1 MTKLAFTFVII
12 DDNHLNQA
20 NFASFTAGSINASTP
35 ISYTNTGIVYDRSTF
50 IGIGLLHIVRESFW
64 NISTAFSGA
73 DSFTVSSFNQFNYLT
88 VNYLLM
94 LTYYCP
100 YTTPYFYASTEC
112 IDVCP

>member
-12 DDNHLNQA
+12 NDGYLNQA
-20 NFASFTAGSINASTP
+20 NFASFTAGSINSSTP
-35 ISYTNTGIVYDRSTF
+35 LSYTNTGIVYDRSTF
-50 IGIGLLHIVRESFW
+50 VGIGLLHIERESFW